1 MQQLSKS
8 EVVQGDKKSVAN
20 LVQMFTKD
28 RKTIA
33 SKRLNKLV
41 DYGNIRRQA
50 TVGEVDNSDEEDE
63 FFKDMDKGEQGDVSF
78 IINLFESQLKR
89 IKQQRE
95 LQEKT
100 GLKAFQATG
109 NPLRD
114 AFRLMLEKKMK

>member
-1 MQQLSKS
+1 
-8 EVVQGDKKSVAN
+8 
-20 LVQMFTKD
+20 MFSKD

-63 FFKDMDKGEQGDVSF
+63 FFKDMDKGDQGDVSF

-95 LQEKT
+95 L
-100 GLKAFQATG
+100 
-109 NPLRD
+109 
-114 AFRLMLEKKMK
+114 